1 MTWKDVIGEDGYR
14 IRRDDG
20 SPTWPVVGT
29 AGANGTSFTD
39 TGGLAP
45 ATSYAYKICAYA
57 GSTESCSAAATG
69 TTLPLGVVLPVT
81 VVVDDRSAGFAKS
94 GDGWRRQS
102 VGYRDRSYWTPVRQ
116 ASTRQTAS
124 WTATLRAPGRYA
136 VWVRIPVKHATT
148 RSAVYRIST
157 IDGTRTRTISQR
169 ARAGTW
175 ALLGTYTFGS
185 VARVR
190 VSDRTGERT
199 STGRTLVV
207 DAIKVVPAAP

>member
-1 MTWKDVIGEDGYR
+1 MTTARPPGRPSGR
-14 IRRDDG
+14 
-20 SPTWPVVGT
+20 SAPTAP
-29 AGANGTSFTD
+29 SYTD
-39 TGGLAP
+39 AGGLAP
-45 ATSYAYKICAYA
+45 ATSYAYKVCAYA

-81 VVVDDRSAGFAKS
+81 VVVDDRSPGFARS
-94 GDGWRRQS
+94 GNGWRRQS
-102 VGYRDRSYWTPVRQ
+102 VGYRDRSYWTPVRS

-157 IDGTRTRTISQR
+157 ADGTRTRTISQR